1 MNALKNSGIVNA
13 VKLQTWCCI
22 QSLTCDTRLPVMQ
35 LCFLTFRINPV
46 TAPSTVYRLM
56 KNFVN
61 VVKQLDPEHL
71 SVCFA
76 MNGFIEYFW
85 AYILKNLR
93 SFNRLFLC
101 TARNTLFFLFSKCTG
116 EIVFSIHCTGVW
128 SFLHYQEWWYFL
140 FPKIWSYYLEGK
152 WKTVGRSY
160 MEIRYFLY
168 IPWRRYF
175 FFLQIWYCPSA
186 KKVKTIFSRKKY
198 T

>member
-1 MNALKNSGIVNA
+1 MFKKNHESTMNALKNSGTVNA

-46 TAPSTVYRLM
+46 TAPSIVYRLM
-56 KNFVN
+56 KSFVN

-85 AYILKNLR
+85 SYILKNLR

-101 TARNTLFFLFSKCTG
+101 NARNT
-116 EIVFSIHCTGVW
+116 I
-128 SFLHYQEWWYFL
+128 
-140 FPKIWSYYLEGK
+140 
-152 WKTVGRSY
+152 
-160 MEIRYFLY
+160 
-168 IPWRRYF
+168 F
-175 FFLQIWYCPSA
+175 FFFPNVLERLYFQ
-186 KKVKTIFSRKKY
+186 Y
-198 T
+198 TAL